1 MDITGRAAHAGLDPG
16 SGASAVAELASVVR
30 RLHALT
36 DPALGTTVNVGVVSG
51 GTRPN
56 VVAARA
62 RAEVDVRVT
71 SLEEGRRVEAAILAM
86 EAETPGVVLAVRGH
100 LGDVFSAGLLV
111 GGALGNVIDRF
122 DDGAVVDWFDLGWWP
137 AFNVADAAITVGIA
151 WLLVQ
156 TLRGP
161 QPADPGPP
169 PAQAPTA

>member
-1 MDITGRAAHAGLDPG
+1 MLVVVADLATKVV
-16 SGASAVAELASVVR
+16 AVARWDDAPVELGWATLRVGRNPGVGF
-30 RLHALT
+30 
-36 DPALGTTVNVGVVSG
+36 ALGQDL
-51 GTRPN
+51 GTP
-56 VVAARA
+56 V
-62 RAEVDVRVT
+62 
-71 SLEEGRRVEAAILAM
+71 ILGL
-86 EAETPGVVLAVRGH
+86 TGLLSIFFVVLAVRGH